1 MGRQERGGSSSLG
14 SNLAM
19 AACSLGM
26 LGCPV
31 EADGAV
37 EESEHQPTGSG
48 FYLKQNG
55 GGGVSGGAVAKIP
68 RSQCRGPRLDPWSG
82 D

>member
-1 MGRQERGGSSSLG
+1 MRPSPGQTAAPCSRKEDPSLATGRQERGGSNSLG

-19 AACSLGM
+19 AASSLGM

-31 EADGAV
+31 EADGAL

-48 FYLKQNG
+48 FY
-55 GGGVSGGAVAKIP
+55 
-68 RSQCRGPRLDPWSG
+68 
-82 D
+82 